1 MERYENEKRKWWV
14 DIEGAAEL
22 NMQELVTAINN
33 IQEGWPLIKDVVKD
47 SHFVDRHGAEF
58 VLDFEDA
65 DGWLKLSS
73 AQRHWIQS
81 QVRQA
86 ALDEVASGEA

>member
-1 MERYENEKRKWWV
+1 MERYEDKKRGWWL

-22 NMQELVTAINN
+22 SMQELITAINN

-47 SHFVDRHGAEF
+47 SHFSDRHGVEF
-58 VLDFEDA
+58 ALDFENP

-73 AQRHWIQS
+73 KQRHWVQA